1 MTRFAPFSAG
11 NRFSMNYE
19 SLKEFIT
26 RLESEGELARITQP
40 VSPILEIAEITDRVS
55 KSPNGGKALLFE
67 NVEGSTM
74 RVLIN
79 AFGSWRRIQMALGVS
94 KLEKIARDIERFIKI
109 APPTTLMDKARL
121 LPMLLQASNFPPKTV
136 SERQASCQEVVLTGD
151 AVDLGRIP
159 ILQCWP
165 NDAGRFI
172 TYPIVINRS
181 LDRKI
186 RNVGL
191 YRMQVFDK
199 QTTAMHWHIHK
210 DGAHFFH
217 EYQKAGQRMEV
228 AVAIGADPASC
239 YAASAP
245 LPYGIDEFLLAGF
258 IRKKAV
264 PLVKC
269 KTVDLEVPAHAEIV
283 LEGYIDPSEM
293 RLEGPFGDHTGY
305 YSQDGDYPV
314 FHITA
319 ITHRKDPVY
328 LTTIVGIPPQEDF
341 YLGKA
346 TERIFLPLLRTQLP
360 EIVDM
365 NMPLEGVF
373 HNCVIVSIDKR
384 YPMQARRI
392 MTTLWG
398 LGQMSFVKTI
408 VAVDADIDVHNE
420 EEILKLLLNGVDLE
434 QDLFF
439 SEGIL
444 DVLNHAS
451 DQALYGS
458 KLGIDATRKIDGEP
472 PRHIAEQGTQYP
484 DPGIIDEIRKN
495 FPAIENCR
503 MIQISPARPILL
515 VAFNKTGPG
524 QAADFIRNFFAS
536 DAFSS
541 IGVLLVLESHVDLDN
556 TSKVL
561 WKLFNNLD
569 PKRDIQIAGQR
580 IGIDVTRKLPEEGY
594 QQDWPDEIVM
604 SEEIVKKVDQKWH
617 HLLNVK
623 P

>member
-1 MTRFAPFSAG
+1 MT
-11 NRFSMNYE
+11 YE

-26 RLESEGELARITQP
+26 RLESEGELVRIAEP
-40 VSPILEIAEITDRVS
+40 VSPILEIAEITDSVS
-55 KSPNGGKALLFE
+55 KSPDGGKALLFK
-67 NVEGSTM
+67 NVEGSAM
-74 RVLIN
+74 PVLIN

-94 KLEKIARDIERFIKI
+94 SLEKIAQEIERFIKI
-109 APPTTLMDKARL
+109 APPATLMDKAKL
-121 LPMLLQASNFPPKTV
+121 LPMLLQASSFPPKTV
-136 SERQASCQEVVLTGD
+136 SAGRASCQEVVMTGD
-151 AVDLGRIP
+151 QVDLDIIP

-165 NDAGRFI
+165 HDAGRFI

-181 LDRKI
+181 LDQSI

-217 EYQKAGQRMEV
+217 EYRKANKRMEV

-258 IRKKAV
+258 IRKQPV

-283 LEGYIDPSEM
+283 LEGYIDPAEM

-314 FHITA
+314 FQITA

-373 HNCVIVSIDKR
+373 HNCVIVSLEKR

-398 LGQMSFVKTI
+398 MGQMSFVKTI
-408 VAVDADIDVHNE
+408 IAVDADADVQNE
-420 EEILKLLLNGVDLE
+420 EEVLKLLLNEVDLE

-451 DQALYGS
+451 DQSLYGS
-458 KLGIDATRKIDGEP
+458 KLGIDATRKIDGES
-472 PRHIAEQGTQYP
+472 PRKILKSETQSPDSGISEQLK
-484 DPGIIDEIRKN
+484 EK
-495 FPAIENCR
+495 FPEVN
-503 MIQISPARPILL
+503 ISRVINVSQQRLIVL
-515 VAFNKTGPG
+515 VALNKTGPG
-524 QAADFIRNFFAS
+524 QGTEFIRNFFAD
-536 DAFSS
+536 DALQLV
-541 IGVLLVLESHVDLDN
+541 GVLLVLEAHVDLEN
-556 TSKVL
+556 NSQVL

-569 PKRDIQIAGQR
+569 PKRDIQIADQR
-580 IGIDVTRKLPEEGY
+580 IGIDVTRKMPEEGY
-594 QQDWPDEIVM
+594 QQNWPEEIVM
-604 SEEIVKKVDQKWH
+604 SKEVVQKVDQKWH
-617 HLLNVK
+617 QLFNV
-623 P
+623 

>member
-1 MTRFAPFSAG
+1 MT
-11 NRFSMNYE
+11 YE

-26 RLESEGELARITQP
+26 RLESEGELVRITEP

-55 KSPNGGKALLFE
+55 KSPDGGQALLFE
-67 NVEGSTM
+67 NVEGSAM
-74 RVLIN
+74 PVLIN
-79 AFGSWRRIQMALGVS
+79 AFGSWRRIRMALGVS
-94 KLEKIARDIERFIKI
+94 SLENIAREIERYLKI
-109 APPTTLMDKARL
+109 APPATLIDKAKL
-121 LPMLLQASNFPPKTV
+121 LPMLLQASNFPPKTI
-136 SERQASCQEVVLTGD
+136 SAGRASCQEVVLTGD
-151 AVDLGRIP
+151 AVDLDRIP
-159 ILQCWP
+159 IIQCWP

-181 LDRKI
+181 LDQSI

-191 YRMQVFDK
+191 YRMQVFD
-199 QTTAMHWHIHK
+199 QRTTAMHWHIHK

-217 EYQKAGQRMEV
+217 EYRKANKRMEV
-228 AVAIGADPASC
+228 AVALGADPATC

-258 IRKKAV
+258 IRKKPV

-269 KTVDLEVPAHAEIV
+269 KTIDLEVPAHAEIV
-283 LEGYIDPSEM
+283 LEGYIDPAEM

-314 FHITA
+314 FHVTA
-319 ITHRKDPVY
+319 ITHRKNPVY

-373 HNCVIVSIDKR
+373 HNCVIVSIEKR
-384 YPMQARRI
+384 YPMQARHI

-398 LGQMSFVKTI
+398 MGQMSFVKTI
-408 VAVDADIDVHNE
+408 IAVDADVDVQNE
-420 EEILKLLLNGVDLE
+420 AEILKLLLNEVDLE

-472 PRHIAEQGTQYP
+472 PRKIFQNKTQSPDSGITEQ
-484 DPGIIDEIRKN
+484 IKEKFSEVN
-495 FPAIENCR
+495 NSHV
-503 MIQISPARPILL
+503 ISVSQRRPIVL
-515 VAFNKTGPG
+515 VALNKTGPG
-524 QAADFIRNFFAS
+524 QGSEFIRKFFKDDTLQS
-536 DAFSS
+536 L
-541 IGVLLVLESHVDLDN
+541 GVLLVLEAHVDLKN
-556 TSKVL
+556 TSQVL

-569 PKRDIQIAGQR
+569 PKRDIQIADQR

-594 QQDWPDEIVM
+594 RQNWPDEIVM
-604 SEEIVKKVDQKWH
+604 SDDIIQKVDQKWRPI
-617 HLLNVK
+617 LNV
-623 P
+623 

>member
-1 MTRFAPFSAG
+1 
-11 NRFSMNYE
+11 MNYE

-26 RLESEGELARITQP
+26 QLESEGELVRITEP
-40 VSPILEIAEITDRVS
+40 VSPLLEIAEIADRVS
-55 KSPNGGKALLFE
+55 KSPGGGKALLFE
-67 NVEGSTM
+67 NVEGSAM
-74 RVLIN
+74 PVLIN

-94 KLEKIARDIERFIKI
+94 SLEKIAREIERFIKI
-109 APPTTLMDKARL
+109 TPPATLMDKAKL
-121 LPMLLQASNFPPKTV
+121 LPMLLQASNLPPKTV
-136 SERQASCQEVVLTGD
+136 SAGRASCQEVVMTGD
-151 AVDLGRIP
+151 AVDLDRIP

-165 NDAGRFI
+165 DDAGRFI

-181 LDRKI
+181 LDQSI

-199 QTTAMHWHIHK
+199 RTTAMHWHIHK

-217 EYQKAGQRMEV
+217 EYRKANQRMEV

-245 LPYGIDEFLLAGF
+245 LPYGVDEFLLAGF
-258 IRKKAV
+258 IRKQPV

-283 LEGYIDPSEM
+283 LEGYIDPAEM

-314 FHITA
+314 LHVTA
-319 ITHRKDPVY
+319 ITHRKNPVY

-373 HNCVIVSIDKR
+373 HNCVIVSLEKR

-392 MTTLWG
+392 MSTLWG
-398 LGQMSFVKTI
+398 MGQMSFVKTI
-408 VAVDADIDVHNE
+408 VAVDADVDVQNE
-420 EEILKLLLNGVDLE
+420 AKILKLLLNEADLE
-434 QDLFF
+434 KDLFF

-472 PRHIAEQGTQYP
+472 SRTRV
-484 DPGIIDEIRKN
+484 PGETATSGFRNHRTDQRKI
-495 FPAIENCR
+495 FR
-503 MIQISPARPILL
+503 SQ
-515 VAFNKTGPG
+515 
-524 QAADFIRNFFAS
+524 
-536 DAFSS
+536 
-541 IGVLLVLESHVDLDN
+541 
-556 TSKVL
+556 
-561 WKLFNNLD
+561 
-569 PKRDIQIAGQR
+569 
-580 IGIDVTRKLPEEGY
+580 
-594 QQDWPDEIVM
+594 
-604 SEEIVKKVDQKWH
+604 
-617 HLLNVK
+617 
-623 P
+623 

>member
-1 MTRFAPFSAG
+1 MT
-11 NRFSMNYE
+11 YE

-26 RLESEGELARITQP
+26 RLESEGELVRITEP

-55 KSPNGGKALLFE
+55 KSPDGGKALLFE
-67 NVEGSTM
+67 NVEGSAM
-74 RVLIN
+74 PVLIN
-79 AFGSWRRIQMALGVS
+79 AFGSWQRIQMALGVS
-94 KLEKIARDIERFIKI
+94 SLENIAREIERFIKI
-109 APPTTLMDKARL
+109 APPATLMDKAKL
-121 LPMLLQASNFPPKTV
+121 LPLLLKASNFPPKTV
-136 SERQASCQEVVLTGD
+136 SAGQASCQEVVMTGD
-151 AVDLGRIP
+151 QVDLNRLP

-165 NDAGRFI
+165 DDAGRFI

-181 LDRKI
+181 LDQTI

-217 EYQKAGQRMEV
+217 EYQKANQRMEV

-269 KTVDLEVPAHAEIV
+269 KTVNLEVPAHAEIV
-283 LEGYIDPSEM
+283 LEGYIDPAEM

-346 TERIFLPLLRTQLP
+346 TERIFLPLMSTQLP

-373 HNCVIVSIDKR
+373 HNCVIVSLEKR

-398 LGQMSFVKTI
+398 MGQMSFVKTI
-408 VAVDADIDVHNE
+408 IAVDADVDVHNE
-420 EEILKLLLNGVDLE
+420 AEVLKLILNEVDLE

-458 KLGIDATRKIDGEP
+458 KLGIDATQKIDGEP
-472 PRHIAEQGTQYP
+472 SRQQTPDKTQTQKTGLAEQVK
-484 DPGIIDEIRKN
+484 KN
-495 FPAIENCR
+495 FPEVKNSRAVNVSSR
-503 MIQISPARPILL
+503 RPILL
-515 VAFNKTGPG
+515 VALNKTGPG
-524 QAADFIRNFFAS
+524 QGKEFIQNFFED
-536 DAFSS
+536 DALQSV
-541 IGVLLVLESHVDLDN
+541 GVLLVLESHVDLDN
-556 TSKVL
+556 TSQVL

-580 IGIDVTRKLPEEGY
+580 IGVDVTRKLKEEGY
-594 QQDWPDEIVM
+594 QQNWPEEIVM
-604 SEEIVKKVDQKWH
+604 SDDIIQKVNKKWS

>member
-1 MTRFAPFSAG
+1 MH
-11 NRFSMNYE
+11 YE
-19 SLKEFIT
+19 SLREFIE
-26 RLESEGELARITQP
+26 RLEAEGELVRISEP
-40 VSPILEIAEITDRVS
+40 VSPLLEIAEITDRVS
-55 KSPNGGKALLFE
+55 KSPDGGKALLFE
-67 NVEGSTM
+67 NVEGSAM
-74 RVLIN
+74 PVLIN
-79 AFGSWRRIQMALGVS
+79 AFGSWRRIRLALGVAD
-94 KLEKIARDIERFIKI
+94 LESIAREIERYLKI
-109 APPTTLMDKARL
+109 APPATLMDKAKL
-121 LPMLLQASNFPPKTV
+121 LPMLLQASKFPPKAV
-136 SERQASCQEVVLTGD
+136 SAKRASCQEVVMTGD
-151 AVDLGRIP
+151 DVDLGRIP
-159 ILQCWP
+159 IIQCWP
-165 NDAGRFI
+165 QDAGRFI
-172 TYPIVINRS
+172 TFPIVINRS
-181 LDRKI
+181 LDRSI

-199 QTTAMHWHIHK
+199 TTTAMHWHIHK

-217 EYQKAGQRMEV
+217 EYRKENRRMEV
-228 AVAIGADPASC
+228 AVAIGADPATC

-258 IRKKAV
+258 IRKHPV

-283 LEGYIDPSEM
+283 LEGYIDPAVM

-314 FHITA
+314 FHVTA
-319 ITHRKDPVY
+319 VTHRKDPVY

-373 HNCVIVSIDKR
+373 HNCVIISLNKR
-384 YPMQARRI
+384 YPMQARRL
-392 MTTLWG
+392 MSALWG

-408 VAVDADIDVHNE
+408 ITVDAEVDVQNE
-420 EEILKLLLNGVDLE
+420 AEVLKLLLDEVDLE
-434 QDLFF
+434 RDLFF

-458 KLGIDATRKIDGEP
+458 KLGIDATRVIDGEP
-472 PRHIAEQGTQYP
+472 PRPPAPDETPTPEAGLAERGKET
-484 DPGIIDEIRKN
+484 
-495 FPAIENCR
+495 FPEVQSSRLIHL
-503 MIQISPARPILL
+503 SPRRPILL
-515 VAFNKTGPG
+515 VALDKQQPG
-524 QAADFIRNFFAS
+524 QSTGFIRTFFEN
-536 DAFSS
+536 DAFQS
-541 IGVLLVLESHVDLDN
+541 IGILLVLEAHVNTDN
-556 TSKVL
+556 TSQVL

-569 PKRDIQIAGQR
+569 PKRDVHVSDQR
-580 IGIDVTRKLPEEGY
+580 VGIDVTRKMPEEGY
-594 QQDWPDEIVM
+594 RQNWPEEIVM
-604 SEEIVKKVDQKWH
+604 SEDIVQRVDQKWH
-617 HLLNVK
+617 QLFKVK

>member
-1 MTRFAPFSAG
+1 MT
-11 NRFSMNYE
+11 YE

-26 RLESEGELARITQP
+26 RLESEGELVRITEQ

-55 KSPNGGKALLFE
+55 KSPEGGKALLFE
-67 NVEGSTM
+67 NVEGSAM
-74 RVLIN
+74 PVLIN
-79 AFGSWRRIQMALGVS
+79 AFGSWRRIRMALGVS
-94 KLEKIARDIERFIKI
+94 SLENIAREIERYLKI
-109 APPTTLMDKARL
+109 APPATLIDKAKL
-121 LPMLLQASNFPPKTV
+121 LPMLLQAAKFPPKIV
-136 SERQASCQEVVLTGD
+136 PAKQASCQEVVITGD
-151 AVDLGRIP
+151 QVDLDRIP

-181 LDRKI
+181 LDQSI

-217 EYQKAGQRMEV
+217 EYQKANKRMEV
-228 AVAIGADPASC
+228 AVALGADPATC

-258 IRKKAV
+258 IRKKPV

-269 KTVDLEVPAHAEIV
+269 KTIDLEVPAHAEIV
-283 LEGYIDPSEM
+283 LEGYIDPAEM
-293 RLEGPFGDHTGY
+293 WLEGPFGDHTGY

-314 FHITA
+314 FHVTA
-319 ITHRKDPVY
+319 ITHRNNPVY

-373 HNCVIVSIDKR
+373 HNCVIVSIEKR

-398 LGQMSFVKTI
+398 MGQMSFVKTI
-408 VAVDADIDVHNE
+408 IAVDAEVDVQNE
-420 EEILKLLLNGVDLE
+420 AEILKLLLDEVDLE

-472 PRHIAEQGTQYP
+472 PRKILQNKTQPPDSGIMEQVQ
-484 DPGIIDEIRKN
+484 KK
-495 FPAIENCR
+495 FPEVRNSRVIPLTKC
-503 MIQISPARPILL
+503 RPILL
-515 VAFNKTGPG
+515 VALNKTGPG
-524 QAADFIRNFFAS
+524 QGSEFIRKFFKDDTLQS
-536 DAFSS
+536 L
-541 IGVLLVLESHVDLDN
+541 GVLLVLEAHVDLKN
-556 TSKVL
+556 TSQVL

-569 PKRDIQIAGQR
+569 PKRDIQIADQR

-594 QQDWPDEIVM
+594 RQNWPDEIVM
-604 SEEIVKKVDQKWH
+604 SDEIIQKVDKKWRPI
-617 HLLNVK
+617 LNV
-623 P
+623 

>member
-1 MTRFAPFSAG
+1 
-11 NRFSMNYE
+11 MNYD
-19 SLKEFIT
+19 SLKEFIA
-26 RLESEGELARITQP
+26 RLESEGELVRITEP

-55 KSPNGGKALLFE
+55 KSPDGGKALLFE
-67 NVEGSTM
+67 NVEGSAM
-74 RVLIN
+74 PVLIN

-94 KLEKIARDIERFIKI
+94 NLEKIAREVERFIKI
-109 APPTTLMDKARL
+109 APPATLMDKAKL

-136 SERQASCQEVVLTGD
+136 SAKQASCQEVVMTGD
-151 AVDLGRIP
+151 DVDLGRIP

-165 NDAGRFI
+165 DDAGRFI

-181 LDRKI
+181 LDQSI

-191 YRMQVFDK
+191 YRMQVYDK
-199 QTTAMHWHIHK
+199 NTTGMHWHIHK

-217 EYQKAGQRMEV
+217 EYQKANQRMEV

-269 KTVDLEVPAHAEIV
+269 KTVNLEVPAHAEIV
-283 LEGYIDPSEM
+283 LEGYIDPAEK

-305 YSQDGDYPV
+305 YSQDDDYPV
-314 FHITA
+314 FHVTA
-319 ITHRKDPVY
+319 ITHRKNPVY

-373 HNCVIVSIDKR
+373 HNCVIVSLEKR

-398 LGQMSFVKTI
+398 IGQMSFVKTI
-408 VAVDADIDVHNE
+408 IAVDADVDVQNE
-420 EEILKLLLNGVDLE
+420 ADVLKLLLNEMDLE

-458 KLGIDATRKIDGEP
+458 KLGIDTTRKIEGEP
-472 PRHIAEQGTQYP
+472 PRQKLSGVSQLS
-484 DPGIIDEIRKN
+484 DSEITKRIQEKFSEVKN
-495 FPAIENCR
+495 SRVVNTS
-503 MIQISPARPILL
+503 QQRPILL
-515 VAFNKTGPG
+515 IALNKTGPR
-524 QAADFIRNFFAS
+524 QSKEFIRNFLED
-536 DAFSS
+536 DALQS
-541 IGVLLVLESHVDLDN
+541 IGVLLILEAHVDLDN
-556 TSKVL
+556 CSQVL

-569 PKRDIQIAGQR
+569 PKRDIQIANQR
-580 IGIDVTRKLPEEGY
+580 IGIDLTRKLPEEGY
-594 QQDWPDEIVM
+594 QQDWPEEIVM
-604 SEEIVKKVDQKWH
+604 SDDIIQKVDQKWRQ
-617 HLLNVK
+617 LLNVK
-623 P
+623 S

>member
-1 MTRFAPFSAG
+1 MH
-11 NRFSMNYE
+11 YK
-19 SLKEFIT
+19 SLREFIE
-26 RLESEGELARITQP
+26 RLEAEGELVRISEP
-40 VSPILEIAEITDRVS
+40 VSPLLEIAEITDRVS
-55 KSPNGGKALLFE
+55 KSPDGGKALLFE
-67 NVEGSTM
+67 NVEGSAM
-74 RVLIN
+74 PVLIN
-79 AFGSWRRIQMALGVS
+79 AFGSWRRIRLALGVAD
-94 KLEKIARDIERFIKI
+94 LESIAREIERYLKI
-109 APPTTLMDKARL
+109 APPATLMDKAKL
-121 LPMLLQASNFPPKTV
+121 LPMLLQASKFPPKAV
-136 SERQASCQEVVLTGD
+136 SAKQASCQEVVMTGD
-151 AVDLGRIP
+151 DVDLGRIP
-159 ILQCWP
+159 IIQCWP
-165 NDAGRFI
+165 QDAGRFI
-172 TYPIVINRS
+172 TFPIVINRS
-181 LDRKI
+181 LDRSI

-199 QTTAMHWHIHK
+199 TTTAMHWHIHK

-217 EYQKAGQRMEV
+217 EYRKENRRMEV
-228 AVAIGADPASC
+228 AVAIGADPATC

-258 IRKKAV
+258 IRKHPV

-283 LEGYIDPSEM
+283 LEGYIDPAVM

-314 FHITA
+314 FHVTA
-319 ITHRKDPVY
+319 VTHRKDPVY

-373 HNCVIVSIDKR
+373 HNCVIISLNKR
-384 YPMQARRI
+384 YPMQARRL
-392 MTTLWG
+392 MSALWG

-408 VAVDADIDVHNE
+408 ITVDAEVDVQNE
-420 EEILKLLLNGVDLE
+420 AEVLKLLLDEVDLE
-434 QDLFF
+434 RDLFF

-458 KLGIDATRKIDGEP
+458 KLGIDATRVIDGEP
-472 PRHIAEQGTQYP
+472 PRSPAPDETPVPEAGLAERVK
-484 DPGIIDEIRKN
+484 EN
-495 FPAIENCR
+495 FPEVQSSR
-503 MIQISPARPILL
+503 LIQLSPRRPILL
-515 VAFNKTGPG
+515 VALDKQQPG
-524 QAADFIRNFFAS
+524 QSTGFIRTFFEN
-536 DAFSS
+536 DAFQS
-541 IGVLLVLESHVDLDN
+541 IGILLVLEAHVNTDN
-556 TSKVL
+556 TSQVL

-569 PKRDIQIAGQR
+569 PKRDVHVSDQR
-580 IGIDVTRKLPEEGY
+580 VGIDVTRKMPEEGY
-594 QQDWPDEIVM
+594 RQNWPEEIVM
-604 SEEIVKKVDQKWH
+604 SEDIVQRVDQKWH
-617 HLLNVK
+617 QLFKVK